1 MYFRMRIGLGKHVDE
16 RKNEVVRVPMIV
28 ELALIVIKR
37 GIRALR
43 ISVQNP
49 DHPLTGERGG
59 GREGFTTV
67 EMLHRD
73 ATPILMPRP
82 HEEIYLGLFSSSS

>member
-1 MYFRMRIGLGKHVDE
+1 MRIGLGKHVDE

-49 DHPLTGERGG
+49 DHPLWATAKLFGLRLNTLDYV
-59 GREGFTTV
+59 RLN
-67 EMLHRD
+67 MLD
-73 ATPILMPRP
+73 
-82 HEEIYLGLFSSSS
+82 YG

>member
-49 DHPLTGERGG
+49 AHPLKSAALELTQKLLAER
-59 GREGFTTV
+59 T
-67 EMLHRD
+67 
-73 ATPILMPRP
+73 
-82 HEEIYLGLFSSSS
+82 